1 MIDEEGPTRLRFGRR
16 ERSGSESWSSS
27 SDALLDVGDT
37 ATAWWRWQTR
47 FGHTHTGV
55 VVAGQ
60 NGSGEERMRL
70 RGAQRPN
77 PILSSS
83 SSSSGFC
90 PLATP
95 PPSNTD
101 FGDDVSRRGCQPS
114 PPPPPPPASQG
125 HSLSSCLSWRS
136 LSTGLTPIP
145 FSFVPACLIP
155 PATGATPLLP
165 SPLRG
170 KRCVVTISPSSSA
183 PAPSFPFLFLAPP
196 RRSPPSLRSP

>member
-1 MIDEEGPTRLRFGRR
+1 MVVVVGCFAGRR
-16 ERSGSESWSSS
+16 RHSNSMVEV
-27 SDALLDVGDT
+27 ADT
-37 ATAWWRWQTR
+37 VW
-47 FGHTHTGV
+47 THTGV

-77 PILSSS
+77 PILSSSSS